1 MALIAVVQDCSTA
14 LSVRGA
20 NNYRNIASTVADA
33 SRETDLPIVFF
44 NTTAGGLHPRVVEP
58 FADSRVA
65 VLQGARAAM
74 LAIRRMID
82 YAGHRAASTPIL
94 PPPLAAQPEWVKR
107 LASGAPFTERESK
120 AFLAAHGMTVTR
132 ERAADSADA
141 AVAAAADLG
150 YPVVLKI
157 ESPDLPH
164 KTEAG
169 GVRLRL
175 ADEGAVRNA
184 FDEIMASARRY
195 KPEARLDGV
204 LVQESVRGGVET
216 IAGLSRQEPFGMG
229 VVFGAGGVLVELV
242 KDAAMEIAP
251 FGVAEARA
259 LVARTRVAKLLDGYR
274 GNAPSDIESLAGLL
288 ARLSQI
294 GAAYSGY
301 QAAARAGG
309 YRPGARREGGL
320 IRLSRVFPHPGSRLS
335 LSRWSIP
342 SGTSPRPSIFRKV
355 SYTSVFDPALRR
367 VSSSLNHT
375 YTTSLTGFDANRKK
389 RRYRS
394 GMPFLA
400 RRQLPYS
407 RPSVLPRRKPG

>member
-1 MALIAVVQDCSTA
+1 
-14 LSVRGA
+14 
-20 NNYRNIASTVADA
+20 
-33 SRETDLPIVFF
+33 
-44 NTTAGGLHPRVVEP
+44 
-58 FADSRVA
+58 VA

-82 YAGHRAASTPIL
+82 YAGHRAASTPLL
-94 PPPLAAQPEWVKR
+94 PAPLVAQPEWVKR

-141 AVAAAADLG
+141 AVAAAAHLG

-175 ADEGAVRNA
+175 ADEGAVRKA

-204 LVQESVRGGVET
+204 LVQETVRGGVET

-274 GNAPSDIESLAGLL
+274 GSAPSDIDSLAGLL
-288 ARLSQI
+288 ARLSRI

-301 QAAARAGG
+301 LEAIDIN
-309 YRPGARREGGL
+309 PVL
-320 IRLSRVFPHPGSRLS
+320 
-335 LSRWSIP
+335 
-342 SGTSPRPSIFRKV
+342 
-355 SYTSVFDPALRR
+355 
-367 VSSSLNHT
+367 
-375 YTTSLTGFDANRKK
+375 
-389 RRYRS
+389 
-394 GMPFLA
+394 
-400 RRQLPYS
+400 
-407 RPSVLPRRKPG
+407 VLPQGEGVCILDALVIPAKN